1 MTDEKDGT
9 TVWDHDAAGGDET
22 EIVNPVLD
30 YDQHR
35 ETEVAPTA
43 WSDYQEDDPPQKAP
57 QEDPPTRII
66 PREGSH
72 SWRRVGLI
80 AAVIFIPLTAVAVMI
95 IGSRVHQLQKPP
107 VVGEPLRVV
116 TVPPAAPPAPA
127 PAAVPPPVTVIAP
140 PPPVTV
146 TQTPEAAPPPPVIGP
161 KTVLHIQA
169 N

>member
-9 TVWDHDAAGGDET
+9 TVWHHDAAGGDET

-43 WSDYQEDDPPQKAP
+43 WSDYQEDDPAQKAP

-80 AAVIFIPLTAVAVMI
+80 AAVIFIPLTAVAIGI
-95 IGSRVHQLQKPP
+95 ILRGSAFAFRGAIFFPLRSKRFFSKPP
-107 VVGEPLRVV
+107 CRD
-116 TVPPAAPPAPA
+116 
-127 PAAVPPPVTVIAP
+127 
-140 PPPVTV
+140 
-146 TQTPEAAPPPPVIGP
+146 
-161 KTVLHIQA
+161 KR
-169 N
+169 

>member
-1 MTDEKDGT
+1 M
-9 TVWDHDAAGGDET
+9 
-22 EIVNPVLD
+22 
-30 YDQHR
+30 
-35 ETEVAPTA
+35 
-43 WSDYQEDDPPQKAP
+43 
-57 QEDPPTRII
+57 
-66 PREGSH
+66 
-72 SWRRVGLI
+72 I
-80 AAVIFIPLTAVAVMI
+80 AAVIFIPPTAVAVMI

-116 TVPPAAPPAPA
+116 TIPPAAPPAPA